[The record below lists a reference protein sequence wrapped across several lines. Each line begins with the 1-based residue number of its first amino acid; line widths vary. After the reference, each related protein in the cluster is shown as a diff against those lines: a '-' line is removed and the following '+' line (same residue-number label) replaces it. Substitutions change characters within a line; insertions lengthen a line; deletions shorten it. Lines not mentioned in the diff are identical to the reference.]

1 MKGKLY
7 CMVARLY
14 EQEQRRLN
22 SEKEEYRSLKS
33 MGSLV
38 IRQKRGNIFFSEKRG
53 RQETGITHDSKRV
66 LLLARKRVLR
76 KSIAQ
81 REQVCRACKEFL
93 RQIRAIEGPAY
104 SIPATISATISAP
117 IPAPIP
123 AAIPELASA
132 TILSAIPE
140 TAPSAIRAG
149 DPTARESLKLAEF
162 SAEIRNWLKTGVPT
176 NPYAPEELK
185 YLSRAGIKL
194 RSKSEMIIADKLTEC
209 GIAFKYEA
217 LFTSR
222 NFTAY
227 PDFTIRRWDGQLVL
241 WEHFGLMNDEAYAEK
256 ALRKIRT
263 YQSLGFSLHKNFIV
277 TFEKDVEDRKLL
289 ERIIENYLL

>member
-93 RQIRAIEGPAY
+93 RQMSCA
-104 SIPATISATISAP
+104 
-117 IPAPIP
+117 
-123 AAIPELASA
+123 
-132 TILSAIPE
+132 
-140 TAPSAIRAG
+140 
-149 DPTARESLKLAEF
+149 
-162 SAEIRNWLKTGVPT
+162 
-176 NPYAPEELK
+176 
-185 YLSRAGIKL
+185 
-194 RSKSEMIIADKLTEC
+194 
-209 GIAFKYEA
+209 
-217 LFTSR
+217 
-222 NFTAY
+222 
-227 PDFTIRRWDGQLVL
+227 
-241 WEHFGLMNDEAYAEK
+241 
-256 ALRKIRT
+256 
-263 YQSLGFSLHKNFIV
+263 
-277 TFEKDVEDRKLL
+277 
-289 ERIIENYLL
+289 

>member
-1 MKGKLY
+1 MKGKIY

-81 REQVCRACKEFL
+81 REKVCRACKEFL
-93 RQIRAIEGPAY
+93 RQIRAIEEPAY
-104 SIPATISATISAP
+104 SIPASISASIPEPISAP

-123 AAIPELASA
+123 TPIP
-132 TILSAIPE
+132 
-140 TAPSAIRAG
+140 AG
-149 DPTARESLKLAEF
+149 DPSAGESLKLAEF
-162 SAEIRNWLKTGVPT
+162 SAEIRNWLKTVVPT

-194 RSKSEMIIADKLTEC
+194 RSKSEMIIADKLTEN

-222 NFTAY
+222 NFSAY

-241 WEHFGLMNDEAYAEK
+241 WEHFGLMNDEAYTEK
-256 ALRKIRT
+256 ALRKIRI
-263 YQSLGFSLHKNFIV
+263 YQSLGFRCTKTLSLPLK
-277 TFEKDVEDRKLL
+277 RM
-289 ERIIENYLL
+289 

>member
-1 MKGKLY
+1 MKGKIY

-53 RQETGITHDSKRV
+53 QQETGITHDSKRV

-81 REQVCRACKEFL
+81 REKVCRACKEFL
-93 RQIRAIEGPAY
+93 RQIRAIEEPAY
-104 SIPATISATISAP
+104 SIPAPILAP
-117 IPAPIP
+117 IPTPIP
-123 AAIPELASA
+123 
-132 TILSAIPE
+132 
-140 TAPSAIRAG
+140 AG
-149 DPTARESLKLAEF
+149 DPTAGESLKLAEF

-194 RSKSEMIIADKLTEC
+194 RSKSEMIIADKLTEY

-222 NFTAY
+222 NFSAY

-241 WEHFGLMNDEAYAEK
+241 WEHFGLMNDEAYTEK

-289 ERIIENYLL
+289 EKIIESYLL

>member
-1 MKGKLY
+1 MKGKIY

-76 KSIAQ
+76 KLIAQ
-81 REQVCRACKEFL
+81 REKVCRACKEFL
-93 RQIRAIEGPAY
+93 RQIRAIEEPAY
-104 SIPATISATISAP
+104 SIPASISASIPEPISAPIPEP

-123 AAIPELASA
+123 TPIP
-132 TILSAIPE
+132 
-140 TAPSAIRAG
+140 AG
-149 DPTARESLKLAEF
+149 DPTAGESLKLAEF

-194 RSKSEMIIADKLTEC
+194 RSKSEMIIADKLTEY

-222 NFTAY
+222 NFSAY

-241 WEHFGLMNDEAYAEK
+241 WEHFGLMNDEAYTEK

-289 ERIIENYLL
+289 EKIIESYLL